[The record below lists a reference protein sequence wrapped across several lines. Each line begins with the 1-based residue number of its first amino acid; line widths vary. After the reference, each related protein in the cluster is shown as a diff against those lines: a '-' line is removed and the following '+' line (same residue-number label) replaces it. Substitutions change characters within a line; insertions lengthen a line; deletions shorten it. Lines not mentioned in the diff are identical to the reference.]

1 MGLSIVN
8 NDFILPPK
16 QEKMEA
22 NPKEIDVRPLFAP
35 LHENLIDL
43 LKSLEKEDWQKP
55 TIARFWNIKQVTAH
69 ILDGNIRALSI
80 QRDQYNAEQPPAI
93 DAYQQLVGWLNQL
106 NADWIKAFN
115 RVSPQVLIALLQA
128 TGPEVNHYF
137 SSLPLNEKAIFP
149 VAWAGETESLN
160 KLHIAREYTERWLHQ
175 QQIRD
180 ALERPG
186 IMIRKFFYPFIHTF
200 MQGLPKAYQEVIAD
214 TDTHIT
220 IEVTGE
226 IGGVWHLLKTTEKW
240 KLVDV
245 PKNTPDAQIS
255 IPPDIAWKLFSKGI
269 NPVIARREVKIKG
282 KEALGLHA
290 LNMVSVMA

>member
-1 MGLSIVN
+1 
-8 NDFILPPK
+8 
-16 QEKMEA
+16 
-22 NPKEIDVRPLFAP
+22 
-35 LHENLIDL
+35 L
-43 LKSLEKEDWQKP
+43 LKSLEKGDCQKP
-55 TIARFWNIKQVTAH
+55 TIARFWNVKQVAAH

-149 VAWAGETESLN
+149 VAWAGEAESFN
-160 KLHIAREYTERWLHQ
+160 RLHIAREYTERWLHQ

-186 IMIRKFFYPFIHTF
+186 IMISKFFYPFIHTF
-200 MQGLPKAYQEVIAD
+200 MQGDLPKAYQEVIAE

-220 IEVTGE
+220 IEVTGG
-226 IGGVWHLLKTTEKW
+226 IGGVWHLLIPTKPGFRRPIGQILPYCWIWVKDDRKMETGRCAKKHTGCTNFHSSRYRMEIVFKR
-240 KLVDV
+240 DQ
-245 PKNTPDAQIS
+245 PCNSTP
-255 IPPDIAWKLFSKGI
+255 
-269 NPVIARREVKIKG
+269 
-282 KEALGLHA
+282 
-290 LNMVSVMA
+290 